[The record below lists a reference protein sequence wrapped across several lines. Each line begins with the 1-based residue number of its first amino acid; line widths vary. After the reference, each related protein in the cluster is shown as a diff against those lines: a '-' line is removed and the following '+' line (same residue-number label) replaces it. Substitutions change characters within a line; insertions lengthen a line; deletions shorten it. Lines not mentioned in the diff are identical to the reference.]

1 MSRKPDPAKARV
13 VLVEDHPMF
22 RERLA
27 QVINKDLQMTVSGEA
42 DNLKDALRIIEET
55 RPDVVVADLT
65 LRGPGGLDLLK
76 ALRTRNLP
84 TPVLVLSMHAEALYA
99 DRAIQAGARGYIT
112 KDEDSS
118 QLILA
123 IRKVLAGEVYLSAP
137 MTDRVLRKFSETR
150 TSVDTPRTEL
160 LTDRELE
167 IYCLFGGGH
176 TTKEIAAHLS
186 LSENTICTYR
196 QRIKEKLDVKNF
208 TELYSQAA
216 RWLGEEEAS

>member
-1 MSRKPDPAKARV
+1 MARKPDPSKAKV

-27 QVINKDLQMTVSGEA
+27 QVINKDLGMTVTGEA
-42 DNLKDALRIIEET
+42 DNIQDALRIIEQT
-55 RPDVVVADLT
+55 QPDIIVADLT
-65 LRGPGGLDLLK
+65 LRGSGGLELLK
-76 ALRTRNLP
+76 ILKTREVT

-118 QLILA
+118 QLIAA
-123 IRKVLAGEVYLSAP
+123 IRKVLAGEIYLSAT
-137 MTDRVLRKFSETR
+137 MTDRVLRKFSE
-150 TSVDTPRTEL
+150 PRTPVEIPRTNR

-167 IYCLFGGGH
+167 IYRLFGLGQ
-176 TTKEIAAHLS
+176 TTHEIAKQLS

-208 TELYSQAA
+208 TELYSQAS
-216 RWLGEEEAS
+216 RWVKEQEV

>member
-1 MSRKPDPAKARV
+1 MARKSDSPKAKV

-27 QVINKDLQMTVSGEA
+27 QVINKDLGMVVTGEA
-42 DNLKDALRIIEET
+42 DNIQDALRIIEQT
-55 RPDVVVADLT
+55 QPDIVVVDLT
-65 LRGPGGLDLLK
+65 LRGSGGLDLLK
-76 ALRTRNLP
+76 ILKTRNVT

-112 KDEDSS
+112 KDEDSA

-123 IRKVLAGEVYLSAP
+123 IRKVLAGEIYLSAA
-137 MTDRVLRKFSETR
+137 MTDRVLRKFSEPR
-150 TSVDTPRTEL
+150 TPVDMARTEL

-167 IYCLFGGGH
+167 IYRRFGLGQ
-176 TTKEIAAHLS
+176 TTHEIAKQLS

-208 TELYSQAA
+208 TELYSQAS
-216 RWLGEEEAS
+216 RWVKEQEV

>member
-1 MSRKPDPAKARV
+1 MNRPTNLAKAKV

-27 QVINKDLQMTVSGEA
+27 QVINKDLGMVVAGEA
-42 DNLKDALRIIEET
+42 DNIQEALHLIKET
-55 RPDVVVADLT
+55 RPDIVVADLT
-65 LRGPGGLDLLK
+65 LRGPGGLELLK
-76 ALRTRNLP
+76 VMKAQAAEI
-84 TPVLVLSMHAEALYA
+84 PVLVLSMHSEALYA

-118 QLILA
+118 QLIHA
-123 IRKVLAGEVYLSAP
+123 IRKVLGGEVYLSEA
-137 MTDRVLRKFSETR
+137 MTDRVLRKFSENKTP
-150 TSVDTPRTEL
+150 VDTPRTEL

-167 IYCLFGGGH
+167 IYQLFGNGH
-176 TTKEIAAHLS
+176 TTREIAQHLS

-208 TELYSQAA
+208 TELYSQAS
-216 RWLGEEEAS
+216 RWVKENEA

>member
-1 MSRKPDPAKARV
+1 MNTPTAVTKAKV

-27 QVINKDLQMTVSGEA
+27 QVINKDLEMEVCGEA
-42 DNLKDALRIIEET
+42 DNIQSALKLIET
-55 RPDVVVADLT
+55 TKPDIAIVDLT
-65 LRGPGGLDLLK
+65 LRGSGGLDLIKTLK
-76 ALRTRNLP
+76 SRGLD

-118 QLILA
+118 QLMNA
-123 IRKVLAGEVYLSAP
+123 IRKVLAGEVYLSTQ
-137 MTDRVLRKFSETR
+137 MTDRVLKKFSDTGP
-150 TSVDTPRTEL
+150 SVDTPRTEL

-167 IYCLFGGGH
+167 IYRLFGHGH
-176 TTKEIAAHLS
+176 NTREIAEHLS

-216 RWLGEEEAS
+216 RWVSEQGA

>member
-1 MSRKPDPAKARV
+1 MKTETNAKKAKV

-27 QVINKDLQMTVSGEA
+27 QVINKDMEMEVSGET
-42 DNLKDALRIIEET
+42 DNIQTALQLVET
-55 RPDVVVADLT
+55 THPDIVIVDLT
-65 LRGPGGLDLLK
+65 LRGSGGLDLIKTLK
-76 ALRTRNLP
+76 SRGLT

-99 DRAIQAGARGYIT
+99 DRSIQAGARGYIT

-118 QLILA
+118 QLMHA
-123 IRKVLAGEVYLSAP
+123 IRKVLGGEVYLSAA
-137 MTDRVLRKFSETR
+137 MTDRVLKKFSDTKP
-150 TSVDTPRTEL
+150 SVNTPRTDL

-167 IYCLFGGGH
+167 IYRLFGNGH
-176 TTKEIAAHLS
+176 TTREIAEHLS

-216 RWLGEEEAS
+216 RWVSEQGM

>member
-1 MSRKPDPAKARV
+1 MTSNTPSTPANV

-27 QVINKDLQMTVSGEA
+27 QVINKDMGMKVAGEA
-42 DNLKDALRIIEET
+42 DNIQSALAIIAECQ
-55 RPDVVVADLT
+55 PDIVIVDLT
-65 LRGPGGLDLLK
+65 LRGSGGLDLIK
-76 ALRTRNLP
+76 TLRARGNDV
-84 TPVLVLSMHAEALYA
+84 PVLVLSMHSEALYA

-118 QLILA
+118 QLIQA
-123 IRKVLAGEVYLSAP
+123 IRTVLDGGIYLSAA
-137 MTDRVLRKFSETR
+137 MTDRVLKKFSEKRSAMEKPST
-150 TSVDTPRTEL
+150 DL

-167 IYCLFGGGH
+167 IYRLFGCGH
-176 TTKEIAAHLS
+176 TTREIAEHLS

-216 RWLGEEEAS
+216 RWVQEQGV

>member
-1 MSRKPDPAKARV
+1 
-13 VLVEDHPMF
+13 MF

-27 QVINKDLQMTVSGEA
+27 QVINRDLEMAVAGEA
-42 DNLKDALRIIEET
+42 DNIQDALRLIDETKPDIII
-55 RPDVVVADLT
+55 VDLT
-65 LRGPGGLDLLK
+65 LRGAGGLEL
-76 ALRTRNLP
+76 LRTLKQRNIT

-118 QLILA
+118 QLMHA
-123 IRKVLAGEVYLSAP
+123 IRKVLAGEVYLSAQ
-137 MTDRVLRKFSETR
+137 MTDRVLKKFSDGKTP
-150 TSVDTPRTEL
+150 VDTPRTEL

-167 IYCLFGGGH
+167 IYRLFGNGY
-176 TTKEIAAHLS
+176 TTKEIAEHLS

-216 RWLGEEEAS
+216 RWVSEQGV